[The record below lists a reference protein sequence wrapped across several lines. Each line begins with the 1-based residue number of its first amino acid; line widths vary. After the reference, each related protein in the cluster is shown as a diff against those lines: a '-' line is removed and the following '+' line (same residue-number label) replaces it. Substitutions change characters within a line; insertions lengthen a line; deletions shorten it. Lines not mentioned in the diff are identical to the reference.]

1 MFIVHTSG
9 EGKDA
14 EKGLLPHILQS
25 IYLHHMNPFALGRK
39 LNNSGFLDSS
49 AAQKYLLWGILAG
62 SMIIYRAI
70 TSSLEY
76 TWNKTSVSVLLLKE
90 VPLSIHALHIQYSK
104 QVRRLRRIFS
114 WWPFIWGS
122 VKSREISTWLCF
134 RAHSH
139 HCYSTFVASQKRT
152 SQIEAN
158 TSPIWFWGRW
168 ESQHNQQ
175 NSFAPKSIQYV
186 LPWP

>member
-1 MFIVHTSG
+1 MFLVHTSG
-9 EGKDA
+9 KDKDA
-14 EKGLLPHILQS
+14 ENGLLPHILQS

-49 AAQKYLLWGILAG
+49 AAQKYLLWGILGG

-76 TWNKTSVSVLLLKE
+76 TWNKTSVSVLPLKE

-122 VKSREISTWLCF
+122 VHSHEISTWLCF
-134 RAHSH
+134 HCQQPPLLSHIHSEPEKD
-139 HCYSTFVASQKRT
+139 F
-152 SQIEAN
+152 AN
-158 TSPIWFWGRW
+158 WD
-168 ESQHNQQ
+168 
-175 NSFAPKSIQYV
+175 
-186 LPWP
+186 